1 MALDME
7 MKAAFEAGL
16 EPLKDVQRE
25 LKQAQS
31 DLAEQMKVMEGKSAS
46 KDDLAAIQ
54 GHLNDSAEK
63 LATLGATYTE
73 LQKKLAKAPVDDEN
87 IGRTIARAEGFKSA
101 ILNGRGMEF
110 KDITTANITAAATN
124 PVGGR
129 RGSLGFLEPTE
140 QRLFLRDV
148 IPTASTNLAAMEYL
162 KETLYTNAAAV
173 VAEGGLK
180 PQSEITFEQVI
191 LNMKKMAHTFRVS
204 EEMLDDNDGMEAHI
218 NQRGIYG
225 LKLKEEVQLVTGTD
239 TATTLNGLINQ
250 STAYVNTTVP
260 GVTSIGLTD
269 DVLIA
274 MAQVEAADLYP
285 SAVLL
290 NYLDARAVQAERD
303 ADGNYRNPAFGN
315 GTTLWGLPIVA
326 SKGIPQGKFIV
337 GGFVGN
343 ATIWQRKGIE
353 VRRST
358 EDRDNFVKNLVTILV
373 EERLNLEVM
382 REEGI
387 VYGDITVPT
396 P

>member
-46 KDDLAAIQ
+46 KEDLTAIQ

-73 LQKKLAKAPVDDEN
+73 LQKKLATRPAETAN
-87 IGRTIARAEGFKSA
+87 AGRVIANAEGFKSN
-101 ILNGRGMEF
+101 ILSGKSMEF
-110 KDITTANITAAATN
+110 KDITTASVTAAATN

-129 RGSLGFLEPTE
+129 RGSLGFLNPTE

-148 IPTASTNLAAMEYL
+148 IPTATTNLAAMDYL
-162 KETLYTNAAAV
+162 KETGYTNAAAV

-180 PQSEITFEQVI
+180 PQSELTFEQAI
-191 LNMKKMAHTFRVS
+191 LNLKKMAHTFRVS
-204 EEMLDDNDGMEAHI
+204 EEMLDDNDGMEAYI

-225 LKLKEEVQLVTGTD
+225 LKLKEEVQLVTG
-239 TATTLNGLINQ
+239 NGSASQLDGLLMQ
-250 STAYVNTTVP
+250 STAYVASTVP

-269 DVLIA
+269 DILIA
-274 MAQVEAADLYP
+274 IKQVESADLAA

-290 NYLDARAVQAERD
+290 NYLDAAAVQLERD

-315 GTTLWGLPIVA
+315 GTIWGLPIIA
-326 SKGIPQGKFIV
+326 SKGIPQGQFVV

-358 EDRDNFVKNLVTILV
+358 EDRDNFVKNMVTILV

-382 REEGI
+382 RPEGI
-387 VYGDITVPT
+387 VLGTITPST